1 MPRLKPEHEDPA
13 AAAGA
18 EAAEHD
24 EEATQAEPAKA
35 GQRYGPAFLFSV
47 RPAPSLPKLCVFC
60 TTAGREKHLGTSVS
74 STRVTSSAS
83 CSLGRLLCL
92 GAAQQPLK
100 LCGAR
105 SGADQLPTY
114 SSRSSACP

>member
-35 GQRYGPAFLFSV
+35 SVRYGPSFLFSV
-47 RPAPSLPKLCVFC
+47 RPAPIPLPRLCVC
-60 TTAGREKHLGTSVS
+60 TTAGREKHLGTSV
-74 STRVTSSAS
+74 RQHV
-83 CSLGRLLCL
+83 
-92 GAAQQPLK
+92 
-100 LCGAR
+100 
-105 SGADQLPTY
+105 
-114 SSRSSACP
+114 